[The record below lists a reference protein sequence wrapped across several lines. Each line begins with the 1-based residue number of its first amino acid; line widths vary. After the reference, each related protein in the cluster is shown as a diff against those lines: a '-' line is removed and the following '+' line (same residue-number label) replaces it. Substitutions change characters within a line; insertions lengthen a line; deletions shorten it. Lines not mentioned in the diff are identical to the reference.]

1 MAKAL
6 CLTGMIVAILL
17 MVLFTVDFFLQWPFK
32 AFDGKWILDGL
43 ARSNMSAADRAD
55 MVITVLE
62 SMPDDCD
69 DSEYRG
75 ESTR

>member
-1 MAKAL
+1 MEFLLASI
-6 CLTGMIVAILL
+6 LTCS
-17 MVLFTVDFFLQWPFK
+17 
-32 AFDGKWILDGL
+32 DGKWILDGL
-43 ARSNMSAADRAD
+43 TRSDLSPATRAD

-69 DSEYRG
+69 ESEYRG

>member
-1 MAKAL
+1 MEF
-6 CLTGMIVAILL
+6 LL
-17 MVLFTVDFFLQWPFK
+17 
-32 AFDGKWILDGL
+32 ASIISCSDGKWILDGL
-43 ARSNMSAADRAD
+43 ASSTLPAADRAD

>member
-1 MAKAL
+1 MEF
-6 CLTGMIVAILL
+6 LL
-17 MVLFTVDFFLQWPFK
+17 
-32 AFDGKWILDGL
+32 ASIISCSDGKWILDGL
-43 ARSNMSAADRAD
+43 ATSDISAVARTD

-69 DSEYRG
+69 DSDYHG